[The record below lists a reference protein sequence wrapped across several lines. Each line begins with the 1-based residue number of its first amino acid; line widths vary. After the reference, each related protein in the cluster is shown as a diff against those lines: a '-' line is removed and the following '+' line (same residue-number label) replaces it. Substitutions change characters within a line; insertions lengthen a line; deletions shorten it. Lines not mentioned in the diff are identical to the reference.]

1 MQEVCLRKL
10 KAFVVLHHDGWEF
23 NEVEGI
29 FTTKTR
35 AENFLQRFIIKNYPQ
50 LSYEYVRDYYRIV
63 GKTLRGA
70 SN

>member
-1 MQEVCLRKL
+1 VCERSL
-10 KAFVVLHHDGWEF
+10 KAFVILHHDGWEF

-35 AENFLQRFIIKNYPQ
+35 AENFLQRFIIKNFPQ